1 MRSFD
6 ARKAFMVPD
15 KALLSVEVVYA
26 LPDRQVLLPLEV
38 EPGTT
43 VCQAI
48 EQSGI
53 RRVFPHIDPER
64 GRVGIFGRLVNQH
77 AVLRNGD
84 RIEIYRPLIADPKDS
99 RRRRARKTR

>member
-1 MRSFD
+1 
-6 ARKAFMVPD
+6 MVPD

-53 RRVFPHIDPER
+53 MRAFPHIDPA
-64 GRVGIFGRLVNQH
+64 GGPVGIFGRRVSH
-77 AVLRNGD
+77 DTVLRDGD

-99 RRRRARKTR
+99 RRQRARRKR